1 MVFIGDGAHPL
12 PDILN
17 VGGAMY
23 TEKTPSLDG
32 EFAARE
38 FEIDRN
44 RAEIPRTVLLKAMR
58 TSGGV
63 SVSSVSENFI
73 FDDIN
78 AAYLDL
84 LETPFK
90 R

>member
-1 MVFIGDGAHPL
+1 MTYKV
-12 PDILN
+12 
-17 VGGAMY
+17 
-23 TEKTPSLDG
+23 
-32 EFAARE
+32 
-38 FEIDRN
+38 IDRN